1 MSFIEWLYVALQV
14 AAIIGGLIGGVSG
27 FVVFLLK
34 NSFVTHKELT
44 GRFYD
49 NQRAHSAIEEKLGH
63 DAVRF
68 TRIDGE
74 VKHAPTHEDIEG
86 LRRDIAELR
95 AALAALDA
103 STDERA
109 RRMERIEVNVDRL
122 LDFQLQGGK

>member
-1 MSFIEWLYVALQV
+1 MTFVDWLYLALQV

-44 GRFYD
+44 GRFAD
-49 NQRAHSAIEEKLGH
+49 HLRLHAAIDEKLGH
-63 DAVRF
+63 GAIRF

-74 VKHAPTHEDIEG
+74 VKHVPTHEDIEG

-103 STDERA
+103 STDERG

-122 LDFQLQGGK
+122 LDFHLQGAK